1 MEESKKPRL
10 GAKPAGQDAPP
21 TENDMVKTPST
32 LLFKRNGIMRYSTGK
47 QNPNKDNT
55 QMALMPD
62 DSLQFE
68 KKISEIR
75 STRRWRK
82 GIRWLGKTEN
92 SEKPYA
98 QKIFS
103 SFNFALSTE

>member
-21 TENDMVKTPST
+21 TENDMVKTPSM
-32 LLFKRNGIMRYSTGK
+32 LFKRNGIMHSTGN
-47 QNPNKDNT
+47 QNPIKDNA